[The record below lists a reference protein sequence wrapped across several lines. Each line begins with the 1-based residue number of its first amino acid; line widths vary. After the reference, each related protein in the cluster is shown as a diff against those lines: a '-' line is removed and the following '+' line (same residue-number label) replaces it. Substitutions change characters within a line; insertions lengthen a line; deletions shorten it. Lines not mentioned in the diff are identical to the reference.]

1 MRRRLVGTTVALV
14 VLVVMASAA
23 GILGYRKAYGTWLQ
37 TPDRINFCERQFLR
51 GTPGLTRAEISQWES
66 TASGGNSSPVETVGL
81 VPPLVGQP
89 LLAALTPRA
98 TQHDLGAPC
107 TMVVY
112 LKTGADTYTAYGLS
126 GGP

>member
-1 MRRRLVGTTVALV
+1 MTAF
-14 VLVVMASAA
+14 AA
-23 GILGYRKAYGTWLQ
+23 GVLGYRKAYGTWLQ
-37 TPDRINFCERQFLR
+37 APDRIDFCGRQFLR
-51 GTPGLTRAEISQWES
+51 GTPGLTRADIGEQV
-66 TASGGNSSPVETVGL
+66 TATRDGGSAPVQTVAE

-98 TQHDLGAPC
+98 EQLDPGGPC

-112 LKTGADTYTAYGLS
+112 LKTGADAYTAYGLS